1 MLEIELEFEI
11 TTSENYMV
19 FKGLTKRSTDDLTE
33 EEKLIYDKMIDLI
46 PDMRIKIL
54 NTPNEEEMAVY
65 RYNVWWLNEDKSI
78 GDNYPRIIR
87 DFNDYNEEDRQ
98 VITNFI
104 DTMSNK

>member
-1 MLEIELEFEI
+1 
-11 TTSENYMV
+11 
-19 FKGLTKRSTDDLTE
+19 
-33 EEKLIYDKMIDLI
+33 
-46 PDMRIKIL
+46 
-54 NTPNEEEMAVY
+54 MAVY

-104 DTMSNK
+104 DMMSNK

>member
-33 EEKLIYDKMIDLI
+33 EEKLIYDKMIDLV

-54 NTPNEEEMAVY
+54 NTPNEEEMYVF
-65 RYNVWWLNEDKSI
+65 RYNVWWLNKDKSI
-78 GDNYPRIIR
+78 GDEYPVIVR
-87 DFNDYNEEDRQ
+87 DFDDYNEEDKKI
-98 VITNFI
+98 ITDFI
-104 DTMSNK
+104 NMMSNK